1 MNFGYDRGIEDGD
14 SGEEL
19 GEVSG
24 AEGESKVETVVVGD
38 ESEEPEVT
46 EDTLSRC

>member
-1 MNFGYDRGIEDGD
+1 MEDGD

-24 AEGESKVETVVVGD
+24 AEGESKVEIVVVGE
-38 ESEEPEVT
+38 ESEEPEVM
-46 EDTLSRC
+46 EDTLSRWRKGS

>member
-1 MNFGYDRGIEDGD
+1 MEDGD

-24 AEGESKVETVVVGD
+24 AEGESKVETVVVGE
-38 ESEEPEVT
+38 ESVEPEVMD
-46 EDTLSRC
+46 ETLSR

>member
-1 MNFGYDRGIEDGD
+1 MEDGD

-24 AEGESKVETVVVGD
+24 AEGESKVEIVVVGE
-38 ESEEPEVT
+38 ESVEPEVMD
-46 EDTLSRC
+46 ETLSR

>member
-1 MNFGYDRGIEDGD
+1 MEDGD

-24 AEGESKVETVVVGD
+24 AEGESKVDIVVVGE
-38 ESEEPEVT
+38 ESEDEVI
-46 EDTLSRC
+46 EDTLSRW